1 MKSNCCIEILVLAE
15 EERIFAFLFPV
26 SYPIFKELVLEHE
39 VKIKIRKKVLE
50 VLLQLF
56 EIISC
61 ETNDSTPTERRD
73 VSCC

>member
-50 VLLQLF
+50 V
-56 EIISC
+56 
-61 ETNDSTPTERRD
+61 
-73 VSCC
+73 V